1 MQSDVV
7 IVGAGSAGCLL
18 AGRLSEDPDR
28 AVLLLEAGP
37 DRDDASEAAIA
48 GPDFFAAKAAPGR
61 TWPSLTAVRTPGQGP
76 QPYSRGRGTGG
87 SSAVNGMLAIRGIPA
102 DYDRWAAMG
111 AGGWSWEQV
120 QPVFDRLA
128 AQIPLRP
135 PPEPWPVLDGALRRA
150 AAGLGHPWA
159 PDYDEPGVEGVSP
172 AKLTWDGRRRASAA
186 EVFLEPARG
195 RGNLELRPHALV
207 DRVLLD
213 GRRAVGV
220 RLASGEEVE
229 AGEVVVAAGAI
240 HSPAVLLRSGI
251 QRAGMGRGLKD
262 HPSVVATLRLQ
273 PEAAGQPGSFP
284 FGSILRWS
292 SGREPADLQLVPLAH
307 LGPEAPPGL
316 GAVMVALMQVRS
328 SGTVT
333 LRSADPAD
341 DPAVDL
347 GMLTD
352 EHDLERLARGVRHL
366 VTLLRHPAMASVAAS
381 MVMGVDGTEP
391 DALLE
396 PGAAEAWLPAN
407 LGDYVHACGTCRMGR
422 ADDELAVCDPAG
434 RVHGYDGLRVV
445 DASLFPDLPRANTH
459 LPVLMVAERLATTW
473 PAGP

>member
-1 MQSDVV
+1 VRHDVV
-7 IVGAGSAGCLL
+7 IVGAGSAGCVL
-18 AGRLSEDPDR
+18 AGRLSEDPGR
-28 AVLLLEAGP
+28 GVLLLEAGP
-37 DRDDASEAAIA
+37 DRDAATEAAVA
-48 GPDFFAAKAAPGR
+48 GLDFFAAKAAPGR
-61 TWPSLTAVRTPGQGP
+61 TWASLTAVRTPGQGSR
-76 QPYSRGRGTGG
+76 PYARGRGTGG

-102 DYDRWAAMG
+102 DYDRWAALG
-111 AGGWSWEQV
+111 AAGWSWQQV

-128 AQIPLRP
+128 GVVPLRP
-135 PPEPWPVLDGALRRA
+135 SPEPWPVLDGALRRA

-159 PDYDEPGVEGVSP
+159 PDYDEPGAEGLSP
-172 AKLTWDGRRRASAA
+172 AKLTWDGRRRASAV
-186 EVFLEPARG
+186 EVFLEPARA
-195 RGNLELRPHALV
+195 RANLEVRPDVLV
-207 DRVLLD
+207 DCVLLE

-240 HSPAVLLRSGI
+240 HSPAVLLRSGV
-251 QRAGMGRGLKD
+251 QRAGVGRGLKD
-262 HPSVVATLRLQ
+262 HPSAVATLRLL
-273 PEAAGQPGSFP
+273 PEAAGQPGTFP
-284 FGSILRWS
+284 FGTILRWS

-307 LGPEAPPGL
+307 LGHEAPPGL
-316 GAVMVALMQVRS
+316 GAAMVALMQVRS

-333 LRSADPAD
+333 LRSSDPAQ
-341 DPAVDL
+341 DPAVDF
-347 GMLTD
+347 GMLTH

-366 VTLLRHPAMASVAAS
+366 VTLLRHPALAAVAASVA
-381 MVMGVDGTEP
+381 MGLDGTEP

-422 ADDELAVCDPAG
+422 VDDELAVCDPAG

-459 LPVLMVAERLATTW
+459 LPVLMVAERIATTW
-473 PAGP
+473 SSDR